1 MFRGKPVFILILTVQ
16 SLFSQE
22 KMVLDSAYVN
32 NLAEVVVTATRTE
45 KPVSELPLPLVTI
58 TKKQL
63 QQTGVIR
70 LNEILNEQ
78 TGIIMATDESGFE
91 GVQLQG
97 ITSDYIMVLIDGV
110 PLVGRNAGNL
120 DLSRLAIGNI
130 EKIEVV
136 KGPSS
141 SLYGSEALGGV
152 INIITK
158 KPENEALGGDV
169 NYRYASFNTQDVNIN
184 INSKIDKLGVSFFGN
199 FLNSDGYDLN
209 TGTVGNTVD
218 PFRNYTL
225 NGRLFYAFSD
235 RLKLFSSTRYFYQ
248 EQDVQ
253 GESTESDWNAHLRLQ
268 HTASKKLNLEY
279 ELYFT
284 NYLADQLFNDPI
296 DGEVTFESN
305 FNQILLRPEVRS
317 TATFNNR
324 SQLTTGV
331 GFNYETLERNLFR
344 DRVTFTSQYVFG
356 QYDFKPIEKMN
367 LILGVRFD
375 NHSEYSSQLSPKF
388 SAIYKF
394 TKAFALKGSVGY
406 GFKAPDFR
414 QLYLDFTNSTVGY
427 TVVGKEVEVDVINQL
442 QANGEILSLEVNEA
456 TLGETL
462 NAESSVG
469 INLGFAFT
477 KKRFSADVNF
487 FRNDF
492 TNLIDTRILARK
504 QNGQNVFGYVNFNE
518 VYTTGLEFGSN
529 YKILDNVTLSGGY
542 QLLFAKDK
550 EREEAVENGEVFA
563 RDPETLQTV
572 QLAQSD
578 YFGLPNRSRHT
589 ANFKVFYELPKWN
602 ANANFRL
609 VYRSK
614 FALFDS
620 NGNNLIDRFDTSFVD
635 GFLVANATIGKT
647 FFEKYQLQ
655 IGANNLFGYR
665 DAENIPNL
673 PGAQFF
679 GRITVQF

>member
-1 MFRGKPVFILILTVQ
+1 MFRSKLAFILIFTIQAV
-16 SLFSQE
+16 FSQE

-32 NLAEVVVTATRTE
+32 NLEEVVVTATRTE

-58 TKKQL
+58 SKKQL

-97 ITSDYIMVLIDGV
+97 ITSEYIMVLIEGV

-120 DLSRLAIGNI
+120 DLGRLAVGNI
-130 EKIEVV
+130 EKIEVI

-158 KPENEALGGDV
+158 KLENETLGGDV
-169 NYRYASFNTQDVNIN
+169 NYRYASFNTQDANIN
-184 INSKIDKLGVSFFGN
+184 INSKINKLGLSFFGN
-199 FLNSDGYDLN
+199 FLNSGGYDLN
-209 TGTVGNTVD
+209 PATEGNTVD

-225 NGRLFYAFSD
+225 NGRLFYNFSD
-235 RLKLFSSTRYFYQ
+235 KLKLFSSTRYFYQ
-248 EQDVQ
+248 EQDVE
-253 GESTESDWNAHLRLQ
+253 GESTENDWNAHLRLQ
-268 HTASKKLNLEY
+268 QTASEKLKLEY

-284 NYLADQLFNDPI
+284 NYIADQLFTDPI
-296 DGEVTFESN
+296 GGEVTFESN

-317 TATFNNR
+317 TITITNK
-324 SQLTTGV
+324 SELTTGV

-344 DRVTFTSQYVFG
+344 NRVTFTSQYVFA
-356 QYDFKPIEKMN
+356 QFDFKPIEKLN
-367 LILGVRFD
+367 IIVGGRFD

-388 SAIYKF
+388 SAIYNI
-394 TKAFALKGSVGY
+394 TDALALKGSVGY

-427 TVVGKEVEVDVINQL
+427 TVVGKEVEVEVINQL
-442 QANGEILSLEVNEA
+442 QSNGELLSLEVDEA
-456 TLGETL
+456 MLGETL
-462 NAESSVG
+462 KAESSVG
-469 INLGFAFT
+469 VNLGFAFT

-550 EREEAVENGEVFA
+550 ERKGAIENGEVFA

-572 QLAQSD
+572 QLSQSD

-589 ANFKVFYELPKWN
+589 ANFKIFYDLPKWE

-614 FALFDS
+614 YGLFDS

-635 GFLVANATIGKT
+635 GFLVANAAISKT
-647 FFEKYQLQ
+647 FFEKHQLQ
-655 IGANNLFGYR
+655 VGANNLFGYR

-679 GRITVQF
+679 GRVTVQF

>member
-1 MFRGKPVFILILTVQ
+1 MFRSKLVFIFIFTVQ
-16 SLFSQE
+16 VVFSQDRV
-22 KMVLDSAYVN
+22 VLDSAYVN

-58 TKKQL
+58 SKKQL
-63 QQTGVIR
+63 QQAGVIR

-91 GVQLQG
+91 GVQIQG

-158 KPENEALGGDV
+158 KPENETLGGDI
-169 NYRYASFNTQDVNIN
+169 NYRYATFNTQDIN
-184 INSKIDKLGVSFFGN
+184 LNLSSQKNKLGFSFFGN
-199 FLNSDGYDLN
+199 FLNSEGYDLN
-209 TGTVGNTVD
+209 PETEANTVD

-225 NGRLFYAFSD
+225 NARLFYNFSD
-235 RLKLFSSTRYFYQ
+235 KLKLFSSTRYFYQ

-253 GESTESDWNAHLRLQ
+253 GESTENDWNAQLRLR
-268 HTASKKLNLEY
+268 HTASEKLNLEY

-284 NYLADQLFNDPI
+284 NYLADQLFTDPI

-317 TATFNNR
+317 TVTFTNK
-324 SQLTTGV
+324 SQLTTGI

-344 DRVTFTSQYVFG
+344 NRVTFTSQYVFA
-356 QYDFKPIEKMN
+356 QFDFKPVEKLN
-367 LILGVRFD
+367 IIAGGRFD

-388 SAIYKF
+388 SAIYKLNE
-394 TKAFALKGSVGY
+394 ALALKSSVGY

-414 QLYLDFTNSTVGY
+414 QLYLNFTNSTVGY
-427 TVVGKEVEVDVINQL
+427 TVVGKEVEVEVINQL
-442 QANGEILSLEVNEA
+442 QANGEILSLEVDEA
-456 TLGETL
+456 MLGETL
-462 NAESSVG
+462 KAESSVG
-469 INLGFAFT
+469 VNIGLAYA

-504 QNGQNVFGYVNFNE
+504 QNGQNVFGYVNFNK
-518 VYTTGLEFGSN
+518 VYTTGLEFGTN
-529 YKILDNVTLSGGY
+529 YKILDNLTLSGGY

-572 QLAQSD
+572 RLSQSD

-589 ANFKVFYELPKWN
+589 VNFKVFYEWPKWN
-602 ANANFRL
+602 ANANIRL

-635 GFLVANATIGKT
+635 GFLVANAAIGKT
-647 FFEKYQLQ
+647 FYKKYQLQ
-655 IGANNLFGYR
+655 LGANNLFGYR

-679 GRITVQF
+679 GRLTVQF